1 MLIHYT
7 PLESPAGQ
15 LVMHQTKQLNYV
27 PIICHL
33 VVGVSECKPVPI
45 LCNNLSLNIDKL
57 QSPYARL

>member
-15 LVMHQTKQLNYV
+15 LVMHPKQLNYV
-27 PIICHL
+27 LIICHL
-33 VVGVSECKPVPI
+33 VVGVSEYKLVPI